1 MAANGKTDNPKDETK
16 KPEEPKEERI
26 QTKHSVVIDGV
37 TIAYTATAGTLLLKS
52 EEGDAKASIFY
63 IAYTRDDVKDTAS
76 RPITFSFNGGP
87 GSSSVWMHLG
97 MLGPRIVQ
105 MGENGRIDSRF
116 TGADR
121 DAAGEMFEYDPS
133 ISATQGLY
141 TATLNDYLRREL
153 RFESDL
159 PYEILT
165 GLYLKWDYSKHQNQ
179 FLNVAETLRKTMSQ
193 NPYLKIFVA
202 NGYYDLA
209 TPYFA
214 TEYTF
219 NHLEI
224 EPSLQQNI
232 TMAWYEAG
240 HMMYVHPP
248 SLVQIKADMAAF
260 IAGATDT
267 DAKEPLGVLPVW

>member
-1 MAANGKTDNPKDETK
+1 MPTNGKNETSKDETK
-16 KPEEPKEERI
+16 KTEEPKEERI
-26 QTKHSVVIDGV
+26 QTKHSVVIDGQS
-37 TIAYTATAGTLLLKS
+37 IA
-52 EEGDAKASIFY
+52 
-63 IAYTRDDVKDTAS
+63 
-76 RPITFSFNGGP
+76 
-87 GSSSVWMHLG
+87 
-97 MLGPRIVQ
+97 
-105 MGENGRIDSRF
+105 
-116 TGADR
+116 
-121 DAAGEMFEYDPS
+121 
-133 ISATQGLY
+133 Y
-141 TATLNDYLRREL
+141 TATLNDYVRREL

-179 FLNVAETLRKTMSQ
+179 YLNVAETLRKTMSQ

-260 IAGATDT
+260 IEAATDA